1 LFKFSLTPKD
11 KKFAVLFEQSAHNA
25 VKIAHQ
31 LNDMICTWENVE
43 ERLGI
48 ITDLEHE
55 GDASTHQ
62 IMAQLHR
69 SFITPFDR
77 EDIAL
82 LAHSLDEITDYIHS
96 SADMMVLYKVGQ
108 PTSRAR
114 ELADI
119 IVQAASEVEKAVAE
133 VHDHIDREKLLKR
146 CMEIN
151 RLENDG
157 DSVYRAALAELF
169 SDSADTASL
178 IKWRE
183 IYEHMETAI
192 DRCEDVA
199 NVLEGVALKYA

>member
-1 LFKFSLTPKD
+1 MFKFSLTPKD

-31 LNDMICTWENVE
+31 LKDMVCTWENVE

-55 GDASTHQ
+55 GDAATHQ
-62 IMAQLHR
+62 VMAELHR

-82 LAHSLDEITDYIHS
+82 LAHSLDEVTDYIHS
-96 SADMMVLYKVGQ
+96 SADMMILYKVGQ

-119 IVQAASEVEKAVAE
+119 IVQVTAEVEKAVSE
-133 VHDHIDREKLLKR
+133 VHDHINREKLLKR

-157 DSVYRAALAELF
+157 DSIYRAALAELF
-169 SDSADTASL
+169 SDSTDTASL

>member
-1 LFKFSLTPKD
+1 MFKFSLTPKD

-25 VKIAHQ
+25 VKTAHQ
-31 LNDMICTWENVE
+31 LRDMVYNWENIE
-43 ERLGI
+43 ERMII
-48 ITDLEHE
+48 ITDLEHD
-55 GDASTHQ
+55 GDAVTHQ
-62 IMAQLHR
+62 IIAELHR

-82 LAHSLDEITDYIHS
+82 LAHSLDEVTDYIHS
-96 SADMMVLYKVGQ
+96 SADMMILYRVGQ
-108 PTSRAR
+108 PTGRAR

-119 IVQAASEVEKAVAE
+119 IVQAAAEVEQAVSEV
-133 VHDHIDREKLLKR
+133 HGRIDREKLLKR

-169 SDSADTASL
+169 SDSTDTASL

-183 IYEHMETAI
+183 IYEHMEMAI
-192 DRCEDVA
+192 DRCEDIA